1 MRTNRIIRLSGW
13 ALILGGLA
21 IVVGSLFGDEGL
33 FFGLFLVMPIFVGA
47 GMLGLQA
54 GYKDALGNLGRTI
67 LWAGVLGAAVALV
80 GAIGQMFWDEAY
92 FAGTFFSLTGIF
104 TSLLLFG
111 VQALRRKLLP
121 WGNGLPVLAGI
132 WVPLIALLYGISE
145 GFNVNLPAISNA
157 VLVAVFL
164 IMGLALL
171 LLGYVVQADAAS
183 EMPANRAERTGSRG
197 AVAP

>member
-1 MRTNRIIRLSGW
+1 
-13 ALILGGLA
+13 
-21 IVVGSLFGDEGL
+21 
-33 FFGLFLVMPIFVGA
+33 
-47 GMLGLQA
+47 
-54 GYKDALGNLGRTI
+54 
-67 LWAGVLGAAVALV
+67 
-80 GAIGQMFWDEAY
+80 
-92 FAGTFFSLTGIF
+92 
-104 TSLLLFG
+104 
-111 VQALRRKLLP
+111 
-121 WGNGLPVLAGI
+121 LAGI